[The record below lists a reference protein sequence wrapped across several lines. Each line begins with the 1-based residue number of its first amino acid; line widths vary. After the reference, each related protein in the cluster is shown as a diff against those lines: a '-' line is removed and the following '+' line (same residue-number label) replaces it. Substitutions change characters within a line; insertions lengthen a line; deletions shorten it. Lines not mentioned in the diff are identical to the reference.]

1 MSTYSPADLRKT
13 IDDIDDAIRASVVQG
28 DVAEVFD
35 RQRTNLVSFLS
46 LQSLKVLTYF

>member
-1 MSTYSPADLRKT
+1 MSTYSAADIRKT

-35 RQRTNLVSFLS
+35 RQRATLVSFRS
-46 LQSLKVLTYF
+46 LQPVTLLTIY